1 MYVRKKNGVYSV
13 KIYVRQKNR
22 RLQRQNLRKTK
33 KIGVYNVKIYVRQ
46 KKIGVYNVKIY
57 VRKKNRR
64 LQRQNLRKK
73 KKLGFTTSPTTSTRT
88 VHVSRNTEGQL

>member
-46 KKIGVYNVKIY
+46 KKTA
-57 VRKKNRR
+57 
-64 LQRQNLRKK
+64 
-73 KKLGFTTSPTTSTRT
+73 FTTSKFT
-88 VHVSRNTEGQL
+88 